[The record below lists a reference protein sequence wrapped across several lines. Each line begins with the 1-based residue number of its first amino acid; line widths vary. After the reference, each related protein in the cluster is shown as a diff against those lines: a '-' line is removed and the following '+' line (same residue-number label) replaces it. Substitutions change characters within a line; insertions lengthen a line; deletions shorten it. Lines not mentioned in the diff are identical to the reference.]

1 MPDGGITAD
10 VGGEQTQVVMA
21 LLTSPAGLG
30 VGTIVPDALISRR
43 DVVVRLA
50 AALFF
55 GSGVLTFVAAAIAPA
70 GQPRAVMVGVGIAS
84 LLIGGFTWIAPW
96 ERWSSRASFCLAPA
110 ALVLIAVANVYGS
123 PQPYDYAVF
132 YVIVHA
138 WVGLA
143 HRPRSSLLLAPLTA
157 VAYCEPLFTIADD
170 LGTALATALV
180 VVPACVLVGEGISW
194 MMSRLESSEALGRR
208 LSAALAREYRAVEQL
223 RDAHAQLE
231 FLAYHDAVTQ
241 LPNRAFFEQHL
252 GVALAQARRSG
263 ESIVVGAID
272 LDKFKLVN
280 DTLGHAAGD
289 EFLCEV
295 ATRLHACLREGD
307 VVARV
312 GGDEFLLLLAGGPQ
326 AEDSPRIA
334 EHVDEV
340 AERIGANLNPPL
352 EIGESELWIS
362 ASMGFAVFPRDGV
375 DPEALVKLADARMYR
390 GKRERGP
397 VILPETSRDGELAEA
412 SRLRASAAGGGWVL
426 HYQSIVE
433 LIMGRTIGAEALVRW
448 DDPVR
453 GLRPP
458 DEFLALVAELGLEP
472 AMTEWVLGE
481 VARTCAEWHR
491 MGVVDDLTMI
501 TLNMSPRQLWHPRLT
516 DSLGAIVE
524 HLGRPN
530 LLVLEVT
537 ESALAMDP
545 SRARDVLMSLRARG
559 VRIALDDFGTG
570 YSSLARMRELPIDI
584 LKIDGS
590 FIRDIHRD
598 DMSRQIVRSVIRL
611 ANGLEMVPI
620 AEGVE
625 SASQLE
631 VLMEEGCSLAQGFLF
646 DRPVPRREFE
656 AALATSG
663 PVTI

>member
-1 MPDGGITAD
+1 
-10 VGGEQTQVVMA
+10 MA
-21 LLTSPAGLG
+21 LLSSPAGPG
-30 VGTIVPDALISRR
+30 AGTTASDALTVRR
-43 DVVVRLA
+43 EVVVRLA

-55 GSGVLTFVAAAIAPA
+55 GSGFLTFVAAATVPA
-70 GQPRAVMVGVGIAS
+70 GRPRVVTVGVGVVS
-84 LLIGGFTWIAPW
+84 LLIGVFTWVAPW
-96 ERWSSRASFCLAPA
+96 GRWPARTSFFLAPV
-110 ALVLIAVANVYGS
+110 ALVLIALANVYGS
-123 PQPYDYAVF
+123 RQPYDYAVF

-157 VAYCEPLFTIADD
+157 VAYSGPLFSIAED

-194 MMSRLESSEALGRR
+194 MMARLESSEALGRR
-208 LSAALAREYRAVEQL
+208 LSASLSRERLAVEQL
-223 RDAHAQLE
+223 RDVHAQLE
-231 FLAYHDAVTQ
+231 FLAYHDGVTQ

-263 ESIVVGAID
+263 EAVVVGAID

-289 EFLCEV
+289 EFLKEV

-312 GGDEFLLLLAGGPQ
+312 GGDEFLLLLAGGPPV
-326 AEDSPRIA
+326 EDPHRIV
-334 EHVDEV
+334 EHVDQI
-340 AERIGANLNPPL
+340 AERIGSHLNPPL

-362 ASMGFAVFPRDGV
+362 ASMGFAAFPRDAV
-375 DPEALVKLADARMYR
+375 NPETLVKLADARMYR
-390 GKRERGP
+390 GRRERRP
-397 VILPETSRDGELAEA
+397 VILPEASSGEGELEEA
-412 SRLRASAAGGGWVL
+412 SRLRMSAASGGWTL
-426 HYQSIVE
+426 HYQPIVE

-448 DDPVR
+448 PDPAR

-458 DEFLALVAELGLEP
+458 GEFLPLVAELGLEP
-472 AMTEWVLGE
+472 AMTEWIVGE
-481 VARTCAEWHR
+481 VGRTCAEWHR
-491 MGVVDDLTMI
+491 TGVVDDLTMI
-501 TLNMSPRQLWHPRLT
+501 TLNMSPRQLWHPRLE
-516 DSLGAIVE
+516 DSLGDIVE

-537 ESALAMDP
+537 ESALAIDP
-545 SRARDVLMSLRARG
+545 SRARDLLMSLRARG

-570 YSSLARMRELPIDI
+570 YSSLARMQELPIDI

-590 FIRDIHRD
+590 FIQDIHD
-598 DMSRQIVRSVIRL
+598 HGVSRQIVRSLIRL
-611 ANGLEMVPI
+611 ASALQMVPI

-625 SASQLE
+625 TSRQLE
-631 VLMEEGCSLAQGFLF
+631 VLVEEGCSLAQGFLF
-646 DRPVPRREFE
+646 GPPVSRSAFE
-656 AALATSG
+656 TALLNSA
-663 PVTI
+663 PIQI

>member
-1 MPDGGITAD
+1 
-10 VGGEQTQVVMA
+10 MA
-21 LLTSPAGLG
+21 LLASPAGQ
-30 VGTIVPDALISRR
+30 VVDRTRSDAVIAGR

-55 GSGVLTFVAAAIAPA
+55 GSGFLAFVAAVTLPA
-70 GQPRAVMVGVGIAS
+70 GRSRAVTVGVGVAS
-84 LLIGGFTWIAPW
+84 LLIGAFTWVAPW
-96 ERWSSRASFCLAPA
+96 ERWPSRASFCLAPA

-157 VAYCEPLFTIADD
+157 VAYCEPLFSIAED

-208 LSAALAREYRAVEQL
+208 LSKTLARERLAVEQL
-223 RDAHAQLE
+223 RDVHAQLE

-263 ESIVVGAID
+263 ESIVVGSID

-289 EFLCEV
+289 DFLREV

-312 GGDEFLLLLAGGPQ
+312 GGDEFLLLLAGGPPG
-326 AEDSPRIA
+326 EDSTQIA
-334 EHVDEV
+334 EHLDQI
-340 AERIGANLNPPL
+340 AERIGSNLNPPL

-362 ASMGFAVFPRDGV
+362 ASMGFAVFPRDAAT
-375 DPEALVKLADARMYR
+375 PEGLVKLADARMYR
-390 GKRERGP
+390 GKRERRP
-397 VILPETSRDGELAEA
+397 VILPEASSSDGELAEA
-412 SRLRASAAGGGWVL
+412 SRLRASAAAGGWTL
-426 HYQSIVE
+426 HYQPIVE
-433 LIMGRTIGAEALVRW
+433 LILGRTIGAEALVRW
-448 DDPVR
+448 PDPAR

-458 DEFLALVAELGLEP
+458 GEFLSHVAELGLEP
-472 AMTEWVLGE
+472 AMTEWVVDE
-481 VARTCAEWHR
+481 VGRTCADWHR
-491 MGVVDDLTMI
+491 MGIVHDLTMI
-501 TLNMSPRQLWHPRLT
+501 TLNMSPRQLWHPRLG

-545 SRARDVLMSLRARG
+545 SRARDLLMSLRARG

-590 FIRDIHRD
+590 FIKDVHRD

-625 SASQLE
+625 TSHQLE
-631 VLMEEGCSLAQGFLF
+631 VLVEEGCSLAQGFLF
-646 DRPVPRREFE
+646 GPPVPRQAFE
-656 AALATSG
+656 TALVNTD
-663 PVTI
+663 PIQI

>member
-1 MPDGGITAD
+1 M
-10 VGGEQTQVVMA
+10 VMV
-21 LLTSPAGLG
+21 LLSSPAGRG
-30 VGTIVPDALISRR
+30 VGTSASDAITVRR
-43 DVVVRLA
+43 EVVVRLA

-55 GSGVLTFVAAAIAPA
+55 GSGLLTFVAAVIAPA
-70 GQPRAVMVGVGIAS
+70 GRPRVVTVGVGVVS
-84 LLIGGFTWIAPW
+84 LLIGVFTWVAPW
-96 ERWSSRASFCLAPA
+96 GRWPTRSSFFLAPV
-110 ALVLIAVANVYGS
+110 ALVMIAVANVYGS

-157 VAYCEPLFTIADD
+157 VAYCDPLFTIADD

-180 VVPACVLVGEGISW
+180 VVPACVLVGEGIAW
-194 MMSRLESSEALGRR
+194 MMSRLESSEAIGRR
-208 LSAALAREYRAVEQL
+208 LSASLARERAAVEQL
-223 RDAHAQLE
+223 RDVHAQLE

-263 ESIVVGAID
+263 EAVVVGALD
-272 LDKFKLVN
+272 LDRFKLVN

-289 EFLCEV
+289 EFLKEV

-312 GGDEFLLLLAGGPQ
+312 GGDEFLLLLAGGPPVEETHQ
-326 AEDSPRIA
+326 IA
-334 EHVDEV
+334 EYVDQI
-340 AERIGANLNPPL
+340 AERIGSHLNPPL

-362 ASMGFAVFPRDGV
+362 ASMGFAVFPRDAV
-375 DPEALVKLADARMYR
+375 NPETLVKLADARMYR

-397 VILPETSRDGELAEA
+397 VILPEATSGEGELAEA
-412 SRLRASAAGGGWVL
+412 SRLRAAAATGGWTL
-426 HYQSIVE
+426 HYQPIVE

-448 DDPVR
+448 PDPAR

-458 DEFLALVAELGLEP
+458 DDFLPLVVELGLEP
-472 AMTEWVLGE
+472 AMTEWVVCE
-481 VARTCAEWHR
+481 VGRTCAEWHR
-491 MGVVDDLTMI
+491 TGIVDDLTMI
-501 TLNMSPRQLWHPRLT
+501 TLNMSPRQLWHPRLE
-516 DSLGAIVE
+516 DSLGDIVE

-537 ESALAMDP
+537 ESALAIDP
-545 SRARDVLMSLRARG
+545 FRARELLMSLRARG

-570 YSSLARMRELPIDI
+570 YSSLARMQELPIDI
-584 LKIDGS
+584 LKIDRS
-590 FIRDIHRD
+590 FIQDID
-598 DMSRQIVRSVIRL
+598 DHGVSRQIVRSVIRL
-611 ANGLEMVPI
+611 ANALQMVPI

-625 SASQLE
+625 TSRQLE
-631 VLMEEGCSLAQGFLF
+631 VLEEEGCSLAQGFLF
-646 DRPVPRREFE
+646 GPPVSRPAFE
-656 AALATSG
+656 AALANS
-663 PVTI
+663 PSIQI

>member
-1 MPDGGITAD
+1 
-10 VGGEQTQVVMA
+10 MA
-21 LLTSPAGLG
+21 LLASPAGQ
-30 VGTIVPDALISRR
+30 VADRTPSDAVIARR

-55 GSGVLTFVAAAIAPA
+55 GSGFLAFVAAATLPA
-70 GQPRAVMVGVGIAS
+70 GRSRAVTVGVGVAS
-84 LLIGGFTWIAPW
+84 LLIGVFTWVAPW
-96 ERWSSRASFCLAPA
+96 SRWPSRASFCLAPA

-157 VAYCEPLFTIADD
+157 VAYCEPLFSIAED

-208 LSAALAREYRAVEQL
+208 LSTTLARERLAVEQL
-223 RDAHAQLE
+223 RDVHAQLE

-263 ESIVVGAID
+263 ESVVVGAID

-289 EFLCEV
+289 EFLREV
-295 ATRLHACLREGD
+295 AARLHACLREGD

-312 GGDEFLLLLAGGPQ
+312 GGDEFLLLLAGGPPG
-326 AEDSPRIA
+326 EDSSRIA
-334 EHVDEV
+334 EHMREI
-340 AERIGANLNPPL
+340 AERIGSNLDPPL

-362 ASMGFAVFPRDGV
+362 ASMGFAVFPRDAAE
-375 DPEALVKLADARMYR
+375 PQALVKLADARMYR

-397 VILPETSRDGELAEA
+397 LILPEASRDGELAEA
-412 SRLRASAAGGGWVL
+412 SRLRASAAAGGWTL
-426 HYQSIVE
+426 HYQPIVE
-433 LIMGRTIGAEALVRW
+433 LILGRTIGAEALVRW
-448 DDPVR
+448 PDPVR

-458 DEFLALVAELGLEP
+458 GEFLPHVAELGLEA
-472 AMTEWVLGE
+472 AMTEWVVGE
-481 VARTCAEWHR
+481 VERTCAEWHR
-491 MGVVDDLTMI
+491 TGLVDDLTMI
-501 TLNMSPRQLWHPRLT
+501 TLNMSPRQLWHPRLEE
-516 DSLGAIVE
+516 SLAAIVE

-545 SRARDVLMSLRARG
+545 ARARDLLISLRARG

-590 FIRDIHRD
+590 FIQDIYQD

-625 SASQLE
+625 TSRQLE
-631 VLMEEGCSLAQGFLF
+631 VLVEEGLSLAQGFLF
-646 DRPVPRREFE
+646 GPPVPRTAFE
-656 AALATSG
+656 AGLATSA
-663 PVTI
+663 PVTL